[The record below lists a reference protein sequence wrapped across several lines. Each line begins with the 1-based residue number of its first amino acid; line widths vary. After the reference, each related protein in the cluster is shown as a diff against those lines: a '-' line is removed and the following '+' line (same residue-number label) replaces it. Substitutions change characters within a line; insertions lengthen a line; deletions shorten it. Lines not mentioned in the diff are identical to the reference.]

1 MKTVEPVWGVRLLS
15 PPPLLRV
22 TSAVAIALHLQCYS
36 DTSKALSPNAGLRGR
51 EAARARVR

>member
-1 MKTVEPVWGVRLLS
+1 MKNNENPGSLLQI
-15 PPPLLRV
+15 

-36 DTSKALSPNAGLRGR
+36 DTSKVLSPNAGPRGR